1 MLTLVVF
8 AALIPSAGVVYAD
21 STASAGR
28 VEMKGPA
35 LDDQYIGGR
44 VSTVCNTRLTY
55 PYSDDDGNMPFGI
68 STSVQV
74 YQGSAW
80 QDYDQSTFAAG
91 TYRLKMSVYT
101 NSGCDPIYV
110 FSSKVTITYNGNEC
124 TYGNRQKYSLDAYTE
139 SFTVKTPS
147 SYALYIAGT
156 QVTDANA
163 PDILGNGVF
172 SYDKSSNTL
181 FIDGDYTYDD
191 QKAVESI
198 IDGLTINAKS
208 DSVITGKGFVFF
220 LRADTKITGSGKL
233 TVRASSQAGN
243 AIQMWDNAKLTIENA
258 DLEASGRQAIQGT
271 DGTESLTVVSSN
283 VTAKATGS
291 GVGAIY
297 VFKGGITLEGCGIA
311 KPSGGSVGEDSYGY
325 QVVDPSGNRA
335 GEVRIVREYDLKI
348 ERTKVTDDN
357 AADVLGDGVFK
368 YDAASNTLTVNG
380 NYKGSTSA
388 VTSEIPDLTVVIA
401 GDSDLHNTNTGG
413 CLDFNR
419 DTTITGSGKLT
430 LTADRYSAIS
440 VINNSTV
447 TIDGVDI
454 IANGNS
460 GGFVCHKELNKY
472 GGKLIVKN
480 SNITVKSNG
489 DTLHYF
495 KQGIELTGCSIRWPK
510 NYVINDGTVYMK
522 DGVTQ
527 PNEVVIA
534 RDDNRF
540 IMIGDYVRMGTN
552 YSIPM
557 LWRCV
562 DIDEN
567 GPLMLAEKIIAI
579 KPYDAMGDNEEGS
592 HGRGSGS
599 GVDRKTEGSNYW
611 GDSNLRCWLNSYS
624 NEVKWA
630 CGNPP
635 DDDHVYEGWNDYAG
649 EVGFLRSFNE
659 QELAAI
665 KTVTQKSI
673 LDKYEYSNTA
683 NPNYHTYYGGSIE
696 NAVTNYDTA
705 YSEPVT
711 DTVFLLDVKQLETVY
726 KNDDLLGGEEFYL
739 AKPAGRVVSNSEY
752 KNTGLKDG
760 ANWWYWLR
768 TPEADYGSS
777 RRVRYVTEYG
787 VVDTSKAYVGSV
799 GVRPA
804 FYLDSDFYSLA
815 SGSGTSSDPYTIS
828 SADAKLVNCM
838 YANGEATATVV
849 NASIKNDSFAV
860 LAVYDAD
867 GNLRDVKARNIPA
880 GETTFTI
887 TIDADESIKGC
898 DVKVFLW
905 KDTKK
910 MIPICDA
917 LCGTVG

>member
-1 MLTLVVF
+1 MLAVF
-8 AALIPSAGVVYAD
+8 AALIPSACVVYAD
-21 STASAGR
+21 GTASAGL
-28 VEMKGPA
+28 VELKGPA
-35 LDDQYIGGR
+35 LDDQYIGGS
-44 VSTVCNTRLTY
+44 VATVCKTRLTY
-55 PYSDDDGNMPFGI
+55 PYADDDGNMPFGI

-110 FSSKVTITYNGNEC
+110 FSSKVTITYNGSEC

-147 SYALYIAGT
+147 SYALNIAGT

-181 FIDGDYTYDD
+181 FVDGDYTYDD
-191 QKAVESI
+191 QKAVESF

-243 AIQMWDNAKLTIENA
+243 AIQMWDGAKLTIENA
-258 DLEASGRQAIQGT
+258 NLEASGRQAIQGT
-271 DGTESLTVVSSN
+271 DGTESLKIVSSN
-283 VTAKATGS
+283 VNAKATGS
-291 GVGAIY
+291 GVGAVY
-297 VFKGGITLEGCGIA
+297 VFKGGITLEGCSIA

-325 QVVDPSGNRA
+325 QVVDSSGNRA
-335 GEVRIVREYDLKI
+335 AEVRIVKEYKLYIGYK
-348 ERTKVTDDN
+348 RVTDDN

-380 NYKGSTSA
+380 NYNGSTSA
-388 VTSEIPDLTVVIA
+388 IASYIPDLTVVIA
-401 GDSDLHNTNTGG
+401 GDSELHDTNTGG
-413 CLDFNR
+413 CLDFNQ

-430 LTADRYSAIS
+430 LTADKYCALSIA
-440 VINNSTV
+440 NCSTV

-454 IANGNS
+454 VANGNN
-460 GGFVCHKELNKY
+460 GGFVAPEGFNVY

-495 KQGIELTGCSIRWPK
+495 KQGIELTGCSIKQPK
-510 NYVINDGTVYMK
+510 NYVIKDGTLYMR

-527 PNEVVIA
+527 PNEVVIV
-534 RDDNRF
+534 RDGSKL
-540 IMIGDYVRMGTN
+540 ITIGDYVQMGSN
-552 YSIPM
+552 YGIPM
-557 LWRCV
+557 LWCCV

-567 GPLMLAEKIIAI
+567 GPLMLAKRIIAI

-599 GVDRKTEGSNYW
+599 GADRKTAGSNYW
-611 GDSNLRCWLNSYS
+611 GDSNLRSWLNSYS
-624 NEVKWA
+624 KEVKWA

-635 DDDHVYEGWNDYAG
+635 DDDHVYEGWNDYA
-649 EVGFLRSFNE
+649 EDVGFLRSFNQ

-683 NPNYHTYYGGSIE
+683 NPNYHIFNGGSIE

-705 YSEPVT
+705 YSEQVT
-711 DTVFLLDVKQLETVY
+711 DTVFLLDVKQLDTVY
-726 KNDDLLGGEEFYL
+726 KNDELMGGEEFYL
-739 AKPAGRVVSNSEY
+739 AKPAGRVVTYSEY
-752 KNTGLKDG
+752 KNTSLKDG

-787 VVDTSKAYVGSV
+787 VVDRSNAYVGSV

-804 FYLDSDFYSLA
+804 FYLDLDFCSFA
-815 SGSGTSSDPYTIS
+815 SGDGSSEAPYTIS
-828 SADAKLVNCM
+828 SAKPKLVNCM

-849 NASIKNDSFAV
+849 NASLDNDSFAT

-867 GNLRDVKARNIPA
+867 GDLRDVKAKNIPS
-880 GETTFTI
+880 GETSFTI

-898 DVKVFLW
+898 SVKVFLW
-905 KDTKK
+905 KDAKK
-910 MIPICDA
+910 MIPICGA